1 MNRILRI
8 LGITGITAIVL
19 STSMVYAQ
27 QNAARKIR
35 VNVFRIDAA
44 TVIARVRGFF
54 AGEDIDVDVTT
65 TPNST
70 DQMRGLSNGTY
81 DIVSTAF
88 DNVLA
93 WSGKEGA
100 KIVTVAQIS
109 DKTVLPVF
117 VRPEISTWGDLK
129 GKKLAVDAADTA
141 YALVLRRVLLAH
153 GLDMTRGG
161 YEIVALGATGARLE
175 SMIKGDTFA
184 GIINPPFDTK
194 ALDAGLRRIGDSREV
209 LPDYPNTVLAVNR
222 DWAQKN
228 RDVLIAYL
236 RAWLKGMTWVK
247 DPANREEA
255 IKTVA
260 TELKL
265 NPKAAA
271 ESVDELS
278 TTGKLNLAGF
288 QTVLDLRTQFG
299 FKLAEGDKLP
309 VYYDAQYFTAAVA
322 K

>member
-1 MNRILRI
+1 MKKMLSIV
-8 LGITGITAIVL
+8 GITAFVL
-19 STSMVYAQ
+19 SASLVHGQQTTS
-27 QNAARKIR
+27 RKLR

-54 AGEDIDVDVTT
+54 AAERIDVDVTT

-93 WSGKEGA
+93 WSGREGA
-100 KIVTVAQIS
+100 EIVTVAQIS

-141 YALVLRRVLLAH
+141 FALVLRRILLAH
-153 GLDMTRGG
+153 GLDMTRGD
-161 YEIVALGATGARLE
+161 YELVALGATGARLE
-175 SMIKGDTFA
+175 SMVKGETFA
-184 GIINPPFDTK
+184 GILNPPFDTK
-194 ALDAGLRRIGDSREV
+194 ALDAGFRRIGDSREV

-228 RDVLIAYL
+228 REALLAYL
-236 RAWLKGMTWVK
+236 RGWLKGMSWVK

-278 TTGKLNLAGF
+278 TTGKLNLPGL
-288 QTVLDLRTQFG
+288 QTVLDLRTDFG
-299 FKLAEGDKLP
+299 FKLAKGDKLP
-309 VYYDAQYFTAAVA
+309 VYYDAQYFTAAA
-322 K
+322 GK